1 MLNIE
6 LYITP
11 IAISSDIMNDL
22 EGSKTFKIIVKMTT
36 KLNNYIRR
44 RYNQFQLRTRIAT
57 TGTTTT
63 TTTANT
69 YCNTNDYDI
78 FTTVFES
85 FVTFQITCNLHISF
99 HFQLLFDIGSILKI
113 NKKNCE

>member
-44 RYNQFQLRTRIAT
+44 QYIYFQLRTRIAT

-69 YCNTNDYDI
+69 YCNTNTYDI
-78 FTTVFES
+78 FTTVFE
-85 FVTFQITCNLHISF
+85 TFCHLPDH
-99 HFQLLFDIGSILKI
+99 L
-113 NKKNCE
+113 